1 MTIAKHDDFI
11 AVPYLRQGQ
20 LISLIRWTKEDGE
33 WTYATLLVEY
43 GHRKP
48 VRLVGQ
54 GGAAGTSGGDQ
65 GGGKARGEQA
75 DQGRAHGDFPWGD
88 QAGVAAR

>member
-43 GHRKP
+43 GHRDDTDWHVIVDGEP
-48 VRLVGQ
+48 VRMNRDEW
-54 GGAAGTSGGDQ
+54 AIFS
-65 GGGKARGEQA
+65 
-75 DQGRAHGDFPWGD
+75 
-88 QAGVAAR
+88 